1 MARLTEAIKL
11 SECDVISNARSD
23 KWSIRA
29 PRASLGTAMGKRV
42 KAVTGR
48 VVFLLGLGEV
58 ECSGSV
64 GSGLH
69 RLPLFVDAWV
79 VKDNQVTCRE
89 QTLVERE
96 GQWLRTCVVMLK
108 ELPVV
113 GGRML
118 FYLTAIYYSLGL
130 N

>member
-1 MARLTEAIKL
+1 MARLTEAIRL

-42 KAVTGR
+42 EAVTGR

-69 RLPLFVDAWV
+69 RLLFVDAWV
-79 VKDNQVTCRE
+79 VRDNQVTCRE

-96 GQWLRTCVVMLK
+96 EQ
-108 ELPVV
+108 
-113 GGRML
+113 
-118 FYLTAIYYSLGL
+118 YYGCERAWPC
-130 N
+130 